1 MTSTILAISHSE
13 DDQRLYRRALKDI
26 DCRLVLTSTGEDGFA
41 SAVHLAPDLILLDS
55 QLPDMDALHFIR
67 LLEKYPCPPFPI
79 VVLAGE
85 GNAETAVEMMKHGA
99 ADYLLKDAAG
109 VYLRLLPTVVERV
122 MTAYAQREE
131 TRRLQ
136 QETAALLR
144 RNRIL
149 MKNSTDGIHVMD
161 VEGNLLEAN
170 DAFCHMLGYAPE
182 EAAGLNVADWNAQWT
197 ADELRAKFRS
207 MVGKRAVF
215 ETRHRRKDG
224 TLIDVEVST
233 AGVEIDGQHLFFAA
247 SRDIT
252 ARKRTEE
259 ELKLGAQ
266 LMDSTSDSVFLLDFD
281 GNFIFLNE
289 AAWKSRGYTRDELLA
304 MNVRELVSPEAGKL
318 VAPRMKEL
326 HENGHVI
333 FESDHYCKDGSVMSV
348 EVVSRIVESG
358 GRRLILSSCRDIT
371 ERKKAEA
378 MLRQHKLVID
388 TSIDGFWM
396 TDMRGNVLEANEAY
410 AKMSGYTVE
419 ELMGMHISQL
429 EAKEDPEDVKAH
441 LDKIVAQGY
450 DRFETRHR
458 RKDGREIDIEI
469 SVTHM
474 PEPQRLF
481 VFCRDITERKL
492 AGIELQRNQAL
503 LNEAQRLGKL
513 GSWELDMP
521 SGRLR
526 WSAEMYRIFERDPA
540 HFTPSYESF
549 LGTIH
554 PDDRDK
560 VNRAYT
566 QSLRDRKSYDVVHRL
581 LFANGRVKW
590 VREHCTSEFDDAGN
604 PLRSVGMSQDITE
617 HMEAEAALQK
627 SEANLRAMLDN
638 SPYLTWLKDADGRYI
653 TVNKVFADYLRLDDA
668 AQAAGKTD
676 LDLQPSELAEKYR
689 ADDAEVMAARRQKH
703 VEEAA
708 FDGSKVHWVETF
720 KTPITDAQGNV
731 QGTVGFARDITG
743 RKEAEEELRIAA
755 AAFETQD
762 AIVIADAGWN
772 ITRVNQAFQYI
783 TGYSP
788 EEVLGKHYSIIDSAQ
803 NDDAC
808 IETLQQSIDNG
819 TWAGEI
825 WDRRK
830 NGQLYPKWLTITAV
844 RNERLE
850 IIRYVIIFS
859 DITARKKIEEQKL
872 RESDERFLG
881 TLEQAAVGI
890 AHASPQGLFR
900 QVNRKLCDIT
910 GYSREELSGMIEQEL
925 TFPDDL
931 GKGEEAMRQLLAG
944 EISTFAVEKRYVRK
958 DRTLIWINQTVSVS
972 RETDGSPKYLIL
984 VIEDITERRRNE
996 NMALRFGRL
1005 LQGSFNEIYL
1015 FDAGSLHFLQASEGA
1030 KENLGYADD
1039 ELQRLTP
1046 PDLMPS
1052 FTSGEFRELL
1062 SPLRS
1067 GERQTLLFEAEHRR
1081 RDGTTYPVEARLQLI
1096 ASEPAVFVS
1105 VVQDITER
1113 RRAESQLR
1121 EFTAHLQAV
1130 REEEKV
1136 SIAREIHDDL
1146 GGTLS
1151 AIKMEAYW
1159 LKSELSA
1166 GLPEKDGAGTPA
1178 IARIHSMT
1186 QQIDNA
1192 ADTARRIITGLR
1204 PAILDDFGLLAA
1216 IEWQCAQFQQRT
1228 GIECRVNCVEDRGN
1242 LDKARSIALFRI
1254 LQESLTN
1261 VMKYAGASCVE
1272 IEFLHGGGEVMLSI
1286 YDNGRG
1292 LAENRDADSG
1302 HYGMLGMVERAEQL
1316 GGTVRFDNQP
1326 GSGLGVVAVL
1336 PLPADEDGRAGV

>member
-1 MTSTILAISHSE
+1 MTATILVIDDSA
-13 DDQRLYRRALKDI
+13 DDQRLYRRALRDI

-41 SAVHLAPDLILLDS
+41 SATHLKPDLILLDYH
-55 QLPDMDALHFIR
+55 LPDMDGLGFIK
-67 LLEKYPCPPFPI
+67 LLEKYPCPPLPI
-79 VVLAGE
+79 VVLTGE
-85 GNAETAVEMMKHGA
+85 GNAEEAVEMMKRGA
-99 ADYLLKDAAG
+99 ADYLVKDTVG
-109 VYLRLLPTVVERV
+109 LYLRLLPTVIARV
-122 MTAYAQREE
+122 MAAAAQREE

-144 RNRIL
+144 RNRAL
-149 MKNSTDGIHVMD
+149 MKSSKDGIHVMD
-161 VEGNLLEAN
+161 AEGNLLEAN
-170 DAFCHMLGYAPE
+170 DEFCRMLGYGPDE
-182 EAAGLNVADWNAQWT
+182 VAGLNVADWNAQWT
-197 ADELRAKFRS
+197 VGELRAKFKS
-207 MVGKRAVF
+207 MLGKSAVF

-247 SRDIT
+247 SRDIS
-252 ARKRTEE
+252 ARKRAEE

-266 LMDSTSDSVFLLDFD
+266 LLDSTSDSVFLLDLD
-281 GNFIFLNE
+281 GNFLFLNE
-289 AAWKSRGYTRDELLA
+289 AAWKSRGYTRDELMA
-304 MNVRELVSPEAGKL
+304 MNVRELVTPESGTL
-318 VAPRMKEL
+318 VAPRIKEL
-326 HENGHVI
+326 MENGHVI
-333 FESDHYCKDGSVMSV
+333 FESEHRCKGGAVMSV
-348 EVVSRIVESG
+348 EVVSRIIESG

-410 AKMSGYTVE
+410 AKISGYTVE
-419 ELMGMHISQL
+419 ELTGMHISQL
-429 EAKEDPEDVKAH
+429 EAKEEAGDVKAH
-441 LDKIVAQGY
+441 IDKIVAQGY

-458 RKDGREIDIEI
+458 HKDGHEVDIEV

-492 AGIELQRNQAL
+492 AGMELERNQTL

-513 GSWELDMP
+513 GSWELDVP
-521 SGRLR
+521 GGQLR
-526 WSAEMYRIFERDPA
+526 WSAEMYRIFEQDPA
-540 HFTPSYESF
+540 RFSPSYENF

-566 QSLRDRKSYDVVHRL
+566 QSLRDRKPYDVVHRL
-581 LFANGRVKW
+581 LFADGRVKW
-590 VREHCTSEFDDAGN
+590 VREHCTSEFDVAGN

-617 HMEAEAALQK
+617 HMESEAALQK

-638 SPYLTWLKDADGRYI
+638 SPYLTWLKDAEGRYI
-653 TVNKVFADYLRLDDA
+653 TVNKVFADYLRLNDA
-668 AQAAGKTD
+668 GQAAGKTD
-676 LDLQPSELAEKYR
+676 LDLQPRELAEKYR

-708 FDGSKVHWVETF
+708 FDGKTTHWVETF

-731 QGTVGFARDITG
+731 QGTVGFARDITE
-743 RKEAEEELRIAA
+743 RKRAEEELRVAA

-762 AIVIADAGWN
+762 AIVIADADWN
-772 ITRVNQAFQYI
+772 ITRVNHAFQYI

-788 EEVLGKHYSIIDSAQ
+788 EEVLGKHYSILECG
-803 NDDAC
+803 DDAC
-808 IETLQQSIDNG
+808 IEILRQSIDDG

-844 RNERLE
+844 RNERLD

-859 DITARKKIEEQKL
+859 DITTRKKVEEQKL

-900 QVNRKLCDIT
+900 QANRKFCDIT
-910 GYSREELSGMIEQEL
+910 GYSREELFGMVEQEL
-925 TFPDDL
+925 TFPDDQ
-931 GKGEEAMRQLLAG
+931 GNGDETMRQLLAG

-958 DRTLIWINQTVSVS
+958 DRTLVWVNQTVSVL
-972 RETDGSPKYLIL
+972 READGSPKYLIL

-996 NMALRFGRL
+996 NLALRFGRL

-1015 FDAGSLHFLQASEGA
+1015 FDADSLHFLQASEGA
-1030 KENLGYADD
+1030 KENLGYTDD

-1046 PDLMPS
+1046 MNLHPS
-1052 FTSGEFRELL
+1052 FTRDSFEELIAL
-1062 SPLRS
+1062 LRS
-1067 GERQTLLFEAEHRR
+1067 GERQSLLFETVQRR
-1081 RDGTTYPVEARLQLI
+1081 KDGSIYPIEVRMQLMEA
-1096 ASEPAVFVS
+1096 APPVFMA

-1121 EFTAHLQAV
+1121 EFTAHLQTV
-1130 REEEKV
+1130 REEEKI

-1166 GLPEKDGAGTPA
+1166 GMREMHGAETPA
-1178 IARIHSMT
+1178 IARIQSMT
-1186 QQIDNA
+1186 QLVDSA
-1192 ADTARRIITGLR
+1192 ADAARRIITGLR

-1228 GIECRVNCVEDRGN
+1228 GIECRVNCVENRGA

-1254 LQESLTN
+1254 LQEALTN
-1261 VMKYAGASCVE
+1261 VMKYAGASRVE
-1272 IEFLHGGGEVMLSI
+1272 VEFLHGGGEVMLSVH
-1286 YDNGRG
+1286 DNGHG
-1292 LAENRDADSG
+1292 LAESLDASSG

-1316 GGTVRFDNQP
+1316 GGTVSFDSQP
-1326 GSGLGVVAVL
+1326 GSGLGVVVRL
-1336 PLPADEDGRAGV
+1336 PLSAFENEGTQT